1 MSKYIVTVKLQK
13 TMHHSVWKIRSLI
26 ALFDFFYSAFNNW
39 NHLHHVCSIFLI
51 LYSSFINLHP
61 QETMKLDSY
70 LYTCMNIIFM
80 KMN

>member
-1 MSKYIVTVKLQK
+1 MS
-13 TMHHSVWKIRSLI
+13 RSLI
-26 ALFDFFYSAFNNW
+26 ALFDFFYSAF
-39 NHLHHVCSIFLI
+39 VQYFLI

-61 QETMKLDSY
+61 QEAMKLDLY